1 MIQSWDLNI
10 QEREEMKKTNVKRGG
25 NVWLYLYI

>member
-10 QEREEMKKTNVKRGG
+10 QEREEMKKINVKRGG